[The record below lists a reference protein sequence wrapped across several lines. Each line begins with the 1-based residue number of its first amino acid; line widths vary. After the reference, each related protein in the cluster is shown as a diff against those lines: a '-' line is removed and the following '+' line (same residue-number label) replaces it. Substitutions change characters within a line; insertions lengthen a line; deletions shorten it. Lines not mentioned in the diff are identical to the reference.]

1 MSAIEKII
9 TEDGSHTLFH
19 QDIGEHYHSIY
30 GAIQE
35 SVHVFIQQGFVA
47 AAERFQE
54 IIVLEVGFGTG
65 LNALLTLES
74 ATRLEIP
81 VFYQS
86 FEPFPL
92 SKELTDGL
100 NYVENERLISFSA
113 DFQAMHQASDGEV
126 AKINQWFTFQRKER
140 KIQSGITDEHL
151 FNLVYFDAFSPVV
164 APELWQPEIFTLMR
178 QHMVEGG
185 VLVTYSARGSVRR
198 ALQAAGF
205 HVERLPGPPGKREML
220 RANAIK

>member
-1 MSAIEKII
+1 MSTIEKII

-19 QDIGEHYHSIY
+19 SGIGEHYHSIH

-47 AAERFQE
+47 TADRFHE
-54 IIVLEVGFGTG
+54 VRLLEVGFGTG
-65 LNALLTLES
+65 LNALLTLEI
-74 ATRLEIP
+74 ATRMGIH

-92 SKELTDGL
+92 SPDFVEDL
-100 NYVENERLISFSA
+100 NYTDNEQLKSFSA
-113 DFQAMHQASDGEV
+113 DFQAMHHANDGEV
-126 AKINQWFTFQRKER
+126 VRINEWFSFQRMED
-140 KIQSGITDEHL
+140 KIQLGITDAYL
-151 FNLVYFDAFSPVV
+151 FNLIYFDAFSPVV

-178 QHMVEGG
+178 QHMVEKGI
-185 VLVTYSARGSVRR
+185 LVTYCARGAVRR

-205 HVERLPGPPGKREML
+205 RVERLPGPPGKREML
-220 RANAIK
+220 RANAI